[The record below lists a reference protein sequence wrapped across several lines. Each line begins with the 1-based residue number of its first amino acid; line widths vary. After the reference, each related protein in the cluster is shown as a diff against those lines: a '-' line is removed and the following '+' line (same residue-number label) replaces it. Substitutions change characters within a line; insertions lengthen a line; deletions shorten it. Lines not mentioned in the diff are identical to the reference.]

1 MPLLETFTIVII
13 LLALGYAAG
22 EALMG
27 LIRKWTK

>member
-13 LLALGYAAG
+13 ALALGYAAA

-27 LIRKWTK
+27 LIRRWTK